1 MIRLSEGAS
10 ASLRIEQL
18 VDIDGFA
25 KMCDLKPA
33 TLHAH
38 RKRPDIYQIPDPV
51 AWFGNVP
58 VWTRRQIRDW
68 MVLRRRTQVG
78 QGHRT
83 DIQRRQTDLKG

>member
-1 MIRLSEGAS
+1 MIRLNDGAS
-10 ASLRIEQL
+10 PSLRIEQL

-25 KMCDLKPA
+25 HMCDLTPA
-33 TLHAH
+33 TLHAY
-38 RKRPDIYQIPDPV
+38 RRQPETYRCPDPV

-78 QGHRT
+78 QGHRS
-83 DIQRRQTDLKG
+83 DLRS